1 MKTREEAEEAIDY
14 LSLKNTYEDYP
25 SHDFNWTVMRHKDNK
40 KMIEDHFDLT
50 KPKTVNNYKL

>member
-1 MKTREEAEEAIDY
+1 MKTREEAIDY
-14 LSLKNTYEDYP
+14 LPLKITYEDYP

-40 KMIEDHFDLT
+40 KMIEDRFDLT